1 MTSRVDSV
9 GLSGISGYPVMVEC
23 SISSGLPGFELVG
36 LPDAAV
42 RESRERVRAAIK
54 NSGFRFPVSRITL
67 NLAPAG
73 TKKTG
78 TLYDLP
84 ILLGILAAQEL
95 VRLPR
100 EPSAFLGELSL
111 EGKLRPVN
119 GVLPMAIAAR
129 KAGIRTLYV
138 PAENAR
144 EATLAGGLTV
154 IPVKEVRQLAAHL
167 RGEFSIEPEP
177 AWQPEET
184 CPRCP
189 GHSSDG

>member
-54 NSGFRFPVSRITL
+54 NSGFSFPVSRITL

-78 TLYDLP
+78 TLYDL
-84 ILLGILAAQEL
+84 
-95 VRLPR
+95 RSC
-100 EPSAFLGELSL
+100 SAFLRRRSLSAC
-111 EGKLRPVN
+111 RASR
-119 GVLPMAIAAR
+119 LP
-129 KAGIRTLYV
+129 
-138 PAENAR
+138 
-144 EATLAGGLTV
+144 
-154 IPVKEVRQLAAHL
+154 
-167 RGEFSIEPEP
+167 
-177 AWQPEET
+177 
-184 CPRCP
+184 
-189 GHSSDG
+189 SSAS

>member
-129 KAGIRTLYV
+129 KAGIRVVYYILPTIWAWHKSRGKTIAKYTDLAISLFPFEAKMYEDMGTNVIYVLSTL
-138 PAENAR
+138 
-144 EATLAGGLTV
+144 
-154 IPVKEVRQLAAHL
+154 
-167 RGEFSIEPEP
+167 
-177 AWQPEET
+177 
-184 CPRCP
+184 
-189 GHSSDG
+189 